1 MTAGGPRGRSWYYLE
16 LNLKGKTA
24 IITGSS
30 RGIGKSIAELLYCE
44 GCNIILNGRHENILK
59 KVSKEYPGSSF
70 YRCDLR
76 NPKDCKSLV
85 AYSIK
90 KWGRLDILICNV
102 GDGRSVSIGMENY
115 TEWKRM
121 FEMNFLSTTNI
132 IEASK
137 IQLSKSYGS
146 IVCISSIAGIQSL
159 GAPIPYSVAK
169 AALNQYVKGISK
181 HLAKLN
187 IRINAVAPGNIFFKG
202 SVWDRKLSE
211 NPKQVK
217 TMLSKEVA
225 LGRLGNPDEIANCVA
240 FLSSPKASFVTGS
253 LLVADGGQL
262 RS

>member
-1 MTAGGPRGRSWYYLE
+1 ME

-30 RGIGKSIAELLYCE
+30 RGIGKSIAELLYRE
-44 GCNIILNGRHENILK
+44 GCNIVLNGRHENLLK

-70 YRCDLR
+70 YSCDVR
-76 NPKDCKSLV
+76 NPKKCKSLV

-102 GDGRSVSIGMENY
+102 GSGKSVPLGLEDNS
-115 TEWKRM
+115 EWNRM
-121 FEMNFLSTTNI
+121 LDLNLLSTTNM

-137 IQLSKSYGS
+137 TQLSKNHGS
-146 IVCISSIAGIQSL
+146 IVCISSIAGIETL
-159 GAPIPYSVAK
+159 GSPITYSVAK

-181 HLAKLN
+181 YLATMN

-211 NPKQVK
+211 NPTQVK

-225 LGRLGNPDEIANCVA
+225 LGRLGNPDEIANCVV

-253 LLVADGGQL
+253 ILVADGGQI

>member
-1 MTAGGPRGRSWYYLE
+1 ME

-30 RGIGKSIAELLYCE
+30 RGIGKSIAELLYRE
-44 GCNIILNGRHENILK
+44 GCNIILNSRHENVLK

-70 YRCDLR
+70 YSCDVQ
-76 NPKDCKSLV
+76 NPKDCKALV

-102 GDGRSVSIGMENY
+102 GSGNSVPLGMENY
-115 TEWKRM
+115 IEWKRM
-121 FEMNFLSTTNI
+121 FDLNFLSTTNM

-137 IQLSKSYGS
+137 TQLSKNHGS
-146 IVCISSIAGIQSL
+146 IICVSSIAGIEAL
-159 GAPIPYSVAK
+159 GAPLTYSVAK
-169 AALNQYVKGISK
+169 AALNQYIKGVSK

-187 IRINAVAPGNIFFKG
+187 IRINAVAPGNILFKG

-217 TMLSKEVA
+217 AMLSKEVA
-225 LGRLGNPDEIANCVA
+225 LGRLGSPDEIANCVA
-240 FLSSPKASFVTGS
+240 FLSSPRASFVTGS